1 MLKGLKIRTQIVL
14 GFCLI
19 LMVAAAIIAFAI
31 RGSRSSSESFKS
43 YRELARASVLSGR
56 VQANMLMASNA
67 KKSFLY
73 TRDEKHLQVFRKRF
87 ELARGFAAEQ
97 QLNIA
102 DQDRGKMSRELVESL
117 DRYGAAA
124 DEIFDLMQR
133 RDRVLQETL
142 NPEGMRMRKNLTEIM
157 VSAYQDDDAEA
168 AYVAGRALEKI
179 LLGRLYMLKFLEDN
193 LDADVARVRLELGVG
208 FAETYAEM
216 VAAIDD
222 PQRKELLNDFS
233 EARGVYVSAFEE
245 IVSTIKNRNAL
256 LTKQMEPLELLV
268 ADTAEQLKLSLKADQ
283 DELGPRV
290 QASNAATIRAVLIG
304 SALAAALSILI
315 AGLFIRTINK
325 SIAALGE
332 SEAETDRLSRE
343 VAARKETELQLA
355 NAMERSRLI
364 LESAPDGMMIADDQG
379 QITMVNSQFEVLF
392 GYAKEEIVGR
402 PVEVLLPERYRK
414 KHVGQR
420 TSFFGD
426 PSVRAMGS
434 GMELYGLRKAGS
446 EFPVEISL
454 SPLQTDEGMLVSSSI
469 RDISER
475 KQAQAELIAA
485 REVADAANERLTHE
499 LAVARELSDAADREH
514 QVCLQGDSIAVRA
527 LQESIRAQ
535 ALSDT
540 PLLLTGPSGA
550 GQEAVARA
558 IHRASTRAGRP
569 FIYVACPLLS
579 SADDTLFGFSADDS
593 ADRHH
598 GKMALADQGTLFLEG
613 IEALSQSAQKKLFDT
628 LQEADRLRAVGQRP
642 EPDVRLIVYA
652 SSNPA
657 EEVRKG
663 RLDAGL
669 ERMLGSHRLVVP
681 PLAERREDI
690 ITLANEIVESHARS
704 VGKTLHGLSPDAAEM
719 LRQYNWP
726 GNIRE
731 LHSVLERAVVL
742 SQGSLV
748 EIPDELLQEGRR
760 LGGYKLERRLGSGA
774 MGDVWLGRHSLLARP
789 AAVKVIREEA
799 LNVRPAEREIIRE
812 RFTREAQA
820 TAQLRSPHTVEL
832 YDFGVDED
840 GSFYY
845 VMEHL
850 SGVDLDT
857 LVTRFGAI
865 PPARAVY
872 LLAQACLSL
881 GEAHEAGLI
890 HRDVKPANLFTC
902 RLGPH
907 FDFLKLLDFGIVRM
921 TSSTSHT
928 VTSPGQLSGTPNT
941 LAPEVVAGE
950 RAGVHADIYGIGCVA
965 YWLLTGRH
973 VFQADNVMALL
984 MQHTSKQPE
993 PMSQHNPS
1001 VPREL
1006 EAIILK
1012 CLEKDPANRPQTAYD
1027 LADQLASLDFA
1038 QPWNRER
1045 ARVWWSEHMPSS
1057 DRDDVF
1063 AAEPGLSETIATTDD
1078 HTKETLASKD
1088 SEKQL

>member
-1 MLKGLKIRTQIVL
+1 VLRSLKIRTQIVL

-19 LMVAAAIIAFAI
+19 LMVSAAIIAFAI
-31 RGSRSSSESFKS
+31 RGSRSSSESFRS
-43 YRELARASVLSGR
+43 YRGLARASVLSGR

-87 ELARGFAAEQ
+87 ELAREFADEQ

-102 DQDRGKMSRELVESL
+102 DQDRGEMSRELVESL

-142 NPEGMRMRKNLTEIM
+142 NPEGVRMRKNLTEIM

-168 AYVAGRALEKI
+168 AYFAGRALEKI

-193 LDADVARVRLELGVG
+193 LDADVQRVRSELGVG

-216 VAAIDD
+216 VAAIDN
-222 PQRKELLNDFS
+222 PQRKELLKDFS

-256 LTKQMEPLELLV
+256 LTNQMEPLELLV

-283 DELGPRV
+283 DELGPSI
-290 QASNAATIRAVLIG
+290 QASNSATIRALIIG
-304 SALAAALSILI
+304 SSLAVILSILI

-325 SIAALGE
+325 SIAALGR

-343 VAARKETELQLA
+343 VAARKETELTLK
-355 NAMERSRLI
+355 E
-364 LESAPDGMMIADDQG
+364 
-379 QITMVNSQFEVLF
+379 
-392 GYAKEEIVGR
+392 AKE
-402 PVEVLLPERYRK
+402 
-414 KHVGQR
+414 Q
-420 TSFFGD
+420 
-426 PSVRAMGS
+426 
-434 GMELYGLRKAGS
+434 
-446 EFPVEISL
+446 
-454 SPLQTDEGMLVSSSI
+454 
-469 RDISER
+469 
-475 KQAQAELIAA
+475 
-485 REVADAANERLTHE
+485 LTHE
-499 LAVARELSDAADREH
+499 LAVARELSDTANREH
-514 QVCLQGDSIAVRA
+514 QVCLQGESIAARA
-527 LQESIRAQ
+527 LQENIQAQ
-535 ALSDT
+535 AANDQ

-558 IHRASTRAGRP
+558 IHLQSTRADRP
-569 FIYVACPLLS
+569 FIYVACPLIS
-579 SADDTLFGFSADDS
+579 TDDDTLCGLRTDNSEQ
-593 ADRHH
+593 ADR
-598 GKMALADQGTLFLEG
+598 GKMALADGGTLYLEG
-613 IEALSQSAQKKLFDT
+613 IEALTQSSQQNL
-628 LQEADRLRAVGQRP
+628 LQALEEAARRRASGQAP
-642 EPDVRLIVYA
+642 APDVRLIAYA
-652 SSNPA
+652 SSNPDDS
-657 EEVRKG
+657 VQQGK
-663 RLDAGL
+663 LDAGL
-669 ERMLGSHRLVVP
+669 DRILGADRLAVP
-681 PLAERREDI
+681 SLAERREDI
-690 ITLANEIVESHARS
+690 ITLASEIVESHSRR
-704 VGKTLHGLSPDAAEM
+704 VGKTLQGLSPDAAEM

-731 LHSVLERAVVL
+731 LRSVLERAVVL

-799 LNVRPAEREIIRE
+799 LNVKAAQREIIRE
-812 RFTREAQA
+812 RFQREARA

-865 PPARAVY
+865 PPARAVF

-890 HRDVKPANLFTC
+890 HRDVKPSNLFTC

-941 LAPEVVAGE
+941 LSPEVVAGE
-950 RAGVHADIYGIGCVA
+950 QAGVQADIYGLGCVA

-984 MQHTSKQPE
+984 MQHTSKKPE
-993 PMSQHNPS
+993 PLSQHTPS

-1006 EAIILK
+1006 EAIILN

-1038 QPWNRER
+1038 QPWNREL

-1057 DRDDVF
+1057 DRDDVV
-1063 AAEPGLSETIATTDD
+1063 AAEPGLSETISTTDD
-1078 HTKETLASKD
+1078 HTMERSESKEQ
-1088 SEKQL
+1088 EKQL